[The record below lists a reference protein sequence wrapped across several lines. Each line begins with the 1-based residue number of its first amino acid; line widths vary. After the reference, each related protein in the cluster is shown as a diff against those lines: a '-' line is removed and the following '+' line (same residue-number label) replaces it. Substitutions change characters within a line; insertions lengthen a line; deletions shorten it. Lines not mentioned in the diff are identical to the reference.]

1 MAAVQLKYKLVPID
15 EYEGLHAEIEKL
27 KKKVK
32 KHKENIKNQSE
43 KISELEAALDAKKS
57 ETATLCEGIV
67 ESYNVKFSEQSKNLT
82 DFYNKFAQTNTT

>member
-32 KHKENIKNQSE
+32 KHKENIKNQTE

-67 ESYNVKFSEQSKNLT
+67 ESYSVKSSEQT
-82 DFYNKFAQTNTT
+82 V